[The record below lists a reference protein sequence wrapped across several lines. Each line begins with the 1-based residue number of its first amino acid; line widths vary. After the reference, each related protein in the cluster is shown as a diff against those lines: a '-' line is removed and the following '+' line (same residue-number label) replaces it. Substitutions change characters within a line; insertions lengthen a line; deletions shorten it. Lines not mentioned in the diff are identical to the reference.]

1 MSNQPKIYP
10 YKTLSNLATRLR
22 DDLNNH
28 FFVLIYAYNGTG
40 KTRLSVEFKNKG
52 KKKDIGDTLYF
63 NAFTEDLFHW
73 DNDLEN
79 DLERTL
85 KINVDSKFFN
95 GFKEL
100 ALEEKIFAY
109 LERYAEF
116 DFKFDYDQ
124 WLVIFSKKVSNPE
137 YKPDK
142 EVPEYIIQD
151 NIKISRGEENI
162 FIWCIFLAICEL
174 AIDGAGSYDWVK
186 YIYIDDPISS
196 LDDNNAIAVASDMSQ
211 LLKKGKDNIK
221 FIISSHHSLFFNVVC
236 NELKKYKYKRYF
248 LHKNGGDGYTLQAT
262 DETPFFHHVALLS
275 ELQRVTTS
283 GEINTYHFNALRSI
297 IEKTATFFGYDDFS
311 KCITG
316 IEDEVL
322 YSRALNLLSHGK
334 YSIYEPIEMGED
346 NKSLFIK
353 ILRAFLDKYKFELP
367 ALLIESGKESI
378 DLNQKSND
386 TELERTEIESKSK
399 ESEQR
404 SFPKIVGKIDLSA
417 INQTTRPKKKSKEE
431 KRKK

>member
-1 MSNQPKIYP
+1 MSNQSKIYT
-10 YKTLSNLATRLR
+10 YKTLSNLAVRLR

-28 FFVLIYAYNGTG
+28 LFVLIYAYNGTG

-52 KKKDIGDTLYF
+52 KKKEVGDTLYF

-85 KINVDSKFFN
+85 KINIDSKFFN

-116 DFKFDYDQ
+116 DFKFDYEK
-124 WLVIFSKKVSNPE
+124 WIVVFSKKIPNPK
-137 YKPDK
+137 YKPDA
-142 EVPEYIIQD
+142 EEPEYTIQD
-151 NIKISRGEENI
+151 NIKVSRGEENL

-174 AIDGAGSYDWVK
+174 TIDGAESYSWVK

-196 LDDNNAIAVASDMSQ
+196 LDDNNAIAVASDLSQ
-211 LLKKGKDNIK
+211 LLKKGKDNVK

-236 NELKKYKYKRYF
+236 NELKKHGCKRYF
-248 LHKNGGDGYTLQAT
+248 LHKNGNEGYTLQAT
-262 DETPFFHHVALLS
+262 DETPFFNHVALLS
-275 ELQRVTTS
+275 ELQRVANS
-283 GEINTYHFNALRSI
+283 GEINTYHFNILRSI
-297 IEKTATFFGYDDFS
+297 LEKTSTFFGYDDFS
-311 KCITG
+311 KCIHG

-334 YSIYEPIEMGED
+334 YSIYEPVEMGED
-346 NKSLFIK
+346 NKNLFK
-353 ILRAFLDKYKFELP
+353 NILQAFLSKYQFDLP
-367 ALLIESGKESI
+367 ILLAEEKQEAI
-378 DLNQKSND
+378 DLNEN
-386 TELERTEIESKSK
+386 IEST
-399 ESEQR
+399 
-404 SFPKIVGKIDLSA
+404 IVEKGVDL
-417 INQTTRPKKKSKEE
+417 KK
-431 KRKK
+431 RN